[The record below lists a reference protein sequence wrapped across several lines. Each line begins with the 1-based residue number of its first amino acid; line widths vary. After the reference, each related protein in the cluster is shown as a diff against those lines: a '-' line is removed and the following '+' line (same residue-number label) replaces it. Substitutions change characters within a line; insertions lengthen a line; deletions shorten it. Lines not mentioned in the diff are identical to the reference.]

1 MNNSDNLDL
10 KKYELL
16 NIKKLWKDLLKT
28 NKLIVFNLLD
38 ISMVI
43 TYIILTTSRTM
54 TRKNA
59 VITKVI
65 FYTVLIKGFTF
76 LTIRVAKRVYLIRY
90 IKKNKYFS
98 KECIDKLKIKTEKPN
113 SICLTLSEFSTK
125 CILFL
130 PFLLFGFERVTTFCL
145 YSLYILYYFIYN
157 RISIKSI

>member
-90 IKKNKYFS
+90 IKKK
-98 KECIDKLKIKTEKPN
+98 
-113 SICLTLSEFSTK
+113 
-125 CILFL
+125 
-130 PFLLFGFERVTTFCL
+130 
-145 YSLYILYYFIYN
+145 
-157 RISIKSI
+157 